1 MDNSELIKQLQS
13 FADAAT
19 SAVNAI
25 NKELP
30 KLMDSLPTEQKKEL
44 QDILNDKDWNNISLK
59 LAHAQSQINNIK

>member
-19 SAVNAI
+19 SAVNGL

-30 KLMDSLPTEQKKEL
+30 KLMHSLPTEQKKEI
-44 QDILNDKDWNNISLK
+44 QDILNDKDWKGISEK
-59 LAHAQSQINNIK
+59 LANAQSQINNIK